1 MEHEYG
7 KTFKKKGGIVDIA
20 HINISSGIFFFFFFF
35 LTKKKKKKYMLSL
48 WEFDSE
54 ALISLISSLNFL
66 INNIN
71 KHNNAF

>member
-1 MEHEYG
+1 M
-7 KTFKKKGGIVDIA
+7 KTGGIVDIA

-35 LTKKKKKKYMLSL
+35 LTKKKEKIYVILMGVRFGSS
-48 WEFDSE
+48 D
-54 ALISLISSLNFL
+54 SLISSLNFL